1 MTKNVLNTYS
11 EGAMSKERLNLTV
24 ESEAKKKAFELADQ
38 TRLSVSEIFELL
50 VQGISAD
57 KILKE
62 FAKGKK

>member
-1 MTKNVLNTYS
+1 
-11 EGAMSKERLNLTV
+11 MSKERLNLTV

-50 VQGISAD
+50 VQGTSAD

>member
-1 MTKNVLNTYS
+1 
-11 EGAMSKERLNLTV
+11 MSKERLNLTV

-50 VQGISAD
+50 VHGTSAD